1 MVRVRPAAGND
12 RSRRVRELRSAL
24 DVPARLQ
31 LLYRRLCLL
40 HRVYITN
47 LNTYVFGSDLSM
59 FGVVL
64 VCTVVHARL
73 FGPFGLR

>member
-1 MVRVRPAAGND
+1 MLAED

-31 LLYRRLCLL
+31 LLYRRLRVL
-40 HRVYITN
+40 HRVYITT
-47 LNTYVFGSDLSM
+47 LHSIIFGPAGVDLSR
-59 FGVVL
+59 FGIIL
-64 VCTVVHARL
+64 VCTVVHTHL